1 MAMNREERISRTQ
14 RQEDITVGI
23 GAPAITEM
31 QDSVPMFR
39 KVGANVNLYIKIF
52 SICFFE
58 EGFPKSI
65 SLIIMIEPE
74 WS

>member
-14 RQEDITVGI
+14 RQEDIAVGI

-39 KVGANVNLYIKIF
+39 KVLMVGMLYLPILGNQLYQ
-52 SICFFE
+52 STLTPA
-58 EGFPKSI
+58 G
-65 SLIIMIEPE
+65 
-74 WS
+74 

>member
-14 RQEDITVGI
+14 RQEDIAVGI

-39 KVGANVNLYIKIF
+39 KVGANVNLYIKIGNQLYQ
-52 SICFFE
+52 STLTPA
-58 EGFPKSI
+58 G
-65 SLIIMIEPE
+65 
-74 WS
+74 